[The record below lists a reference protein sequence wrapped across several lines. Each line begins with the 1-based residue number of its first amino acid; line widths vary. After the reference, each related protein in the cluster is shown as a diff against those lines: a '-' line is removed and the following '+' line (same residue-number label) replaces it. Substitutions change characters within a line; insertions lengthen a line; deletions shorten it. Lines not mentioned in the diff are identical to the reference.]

1 MNMSELIKTVAKETD
16 LSEAKTKEVVTAAFG
31 AIGDAAAKGDEVAIP
46 GFGKF
51 TAKDR
56 PEREGRN
63 PATGEA
69 MTTKASRSVGFK
81 PAKGLKDKM

>member
-1 MNMSELIKTVAKETD
+1 MNMSELIKTVAKEAD
-16 LSEAKTKEVVTAAFG
+16 LSEAKTKDVLMSAFD
-31 AIGDAAAKGDEVAIP
+31 AIGDAASKGDDIAIP

-51 TAKDR
+51 SVKDR
-56 PEREGRN
+56 PERQGRN

-69 MTTKASRSVGFK
+69 MTIKASRSVGFK